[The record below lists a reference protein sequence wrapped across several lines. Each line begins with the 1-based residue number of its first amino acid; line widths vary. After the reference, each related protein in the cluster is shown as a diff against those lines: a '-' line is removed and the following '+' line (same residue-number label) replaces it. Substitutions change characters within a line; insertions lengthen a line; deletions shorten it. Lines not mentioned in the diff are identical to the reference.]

1 MQVRMMDRLAHV
13 GDGLVSAV
21 VTKCTRLLKC
31 IRSWLFSNVVDW
43 ILKRWPG
50 CVPFPW
56 IRSQSIQKFYSVNGT
71 CLNADNEIVSKLK
84 AKGQIE
90 VKSSAQCDYI
100 LAFCPISTRPGIDI
114 QETMAKCP
122 GDKPVILVVLHH
134 TFDPEKNISPQ
145 RMDSSHLFSLNKK
158 LLLLNCLFYNHK
170 LLTCDH
176 NCKEIHK
183 VIDHLSSFISKR

>member
-1 MQVRMMDRLAHV
+1 MQVRMMDRLAHA

-21 VTKCTRLLKC
+21 VTKCKRLLKC
-31 IRSWLFSNVVDW
+31 ICSCVFLPFSIAVYWIPFPFQMDRLAHAGDGLVSAVVTKCKRQLKCNCSWLFSNVVDW

-56 IRSQSIQKFYSVNGT
+56 I
-71 CLNADNEIVSKLK
+71 CSK
-84 AKGQIE
+84 
-90 VKSSAQCDYI
+90 
-100 LAFCPISTRPGIDI
+100 
-114 QETMAKCP
+114 

-134 TFDPEKNISPQ
+134 TFDPEKNIIPQ

>member
-1 MQVRMMDRLAHV
+1 MDSSHLFSLNKKLLLLNCLFYNHKLLTCDHNCKEIHKMDLLAHE
-13 GDGLVSAV
+13 GDGLVAAV

-31 IRSWLFSNVVDW
+31 IRSWLFFIAVNW
-43 ILKRWPG
+43 MLKRWPG
-50 CVPFPW
+50 RGPFPW
-56 IRSQSIQKFYSVNGT
+56 IRSQ
-71 CLNADNEIVSKLK
+71 
-84 AKGQIE
+84 
-90 VKSSAQCDYI
+90 
-100 LAFCPISTRPGIDI
+100 R
-114 QETMAKCP
+114 
-122 GDKPVILVVLHH
+122 DKPVILVVLHH
-134 TFDPEKNISPQ
+134 TFDPEKNIIPQ